1 MKINQLLTEH
11 KKGVKA
17 KKYTKKS
24 VPLVGPDAQ
33 KKKEQQKKNAPPKT
47 ELQSHKKLV
56 AQNVSE
62 AHPNQQIS
70 RYNPDGDTYRQEPM
84 PVLDK
89 DPVDNAEPLDILK
102 NEPIE
107 TDFNKSELKRL
118 ISKNLEDLNKQQK
131 AVLKARYWSDMTY
144 DEIANRFNLSIERV
158 RQIEAKSLRMLRG
171 KMKADDYF
179 EEVNETA
186 KLSTR
191 EKFKRSLKRAGYD
204 PDAGAKRIEDLLAK
218 QKKEREEREKQEKE
232 QGVAEGSETHKYKVV
247 VKGDKRSYSVWVEAK
262 NEEVAIIRAQQYVAR
277 EHNDTAKR
285 AAVVDMK
292 QGVAEGFSDIVKGV
306 KRKVAGKADPKEVEK
321 DYAVKARRE
330 IGDANRYNNPAAYA
344 DSDKAVKRYNKVAK
358 VVNKEG
364 VAEGEDHQEIE
375 IRLDGEIVPGR
386 INDLD
391 HARNKAS
398 KLISYQKGEV
408 AEVYV
413 NGKLKMR
420 MKLNTPREYFNDEDM
435 KETKQP
441 EALKP
446 RNFVAKNAKTAGA
459 GKHKDAKRATKD
471 VRGQKHKNKELA
483 ETEMGKIVDYKPGQ
497 TATLNTGP
505 GMTTIVDLKKNP
517 TSLTKDPA
525 TGKLKLVGPQAQGT
539 PAAQSTQQSTIKAG
553 DQVEIGKTTEDL
565 LRLAGL
571 R

>member
-1 MKINQLLTEH
+1 MKIEQLLNEH

-17 KKYTKKS
+17 KIYNKK
-24 VPLVGPDAQ
+24 PKALVGPEAL

-89 DPVDNAEPLDILK
+89 DPVDNAEPLDTLK
-102 NEPIE
+102 NEPVE
-107 TDFNKSELKRL
+107 TDFNKAELKRL

-144 DEIANRFNLSIERV
+144 DEIANRFNISIERV

-179 EEVNETA
+179 EDVNETA

-218 QKKEREEREKQEKE
+218 QKKEREEREKQEQEKE
-232 QGVAEGSETHKYKVV
+232 
-247 VKGDKRSYSVWVEAK
+247 
-262 NEEVAIIRAQQYVAR
+262 
-277 EHNDTAKR
+277 
-285 AAVVDMK
+285 
-292 QGVAEGFSDIVKGV
+292 
-306 KRKVAGKADPKEVEK
+306 
-321 DYAVKARRE
+321 
-330 IGDANRYNNPAAYA
+330 
-344 DSDKAVKRYNKVAK
+344 
-358 VVNKEG
+358 
-364 VAEGEDHQEIE
+364 
-375 IRLDGEIVPGR
+375 
-386 INDLD
+386 
-391 HARNKAS
+391 
-398 KLISYQKGEV
+398 
-408 AEVYV
+408 
-413 NGKLKMR
+413 
-420 MKLNTPREYFNDEDM
+420 M

-441 EALKP
+441 GIPAP

-459 GKHKDAKRATKD
+459 GKHKDAKKASKE
-471 VRGQKHKNKELA
+471 VRGQKHKSKELA
-483 ETEMGKIVDYKPGQ
+483 EGEWDQQSDEMIPPEYDMDQSELSQIRNAPVQDDDTVAQIVKMSAKGINNDQIANYFDMDQDEVDNILSQNINDVKSQIDETEMGKIVDYKPGQ

-505 GMTTIVDLKKNP
+505 GMTTIIDLKKNP
-517 TSLTKDPA
+517 TSLTKDPT
-525 TGKLKLVGPQAQGT
+525 TGKLKLMGPQAQGT
-539 PAAQSTQQSTIKAG
+539 PGATSTQPSTIKAG
-553 DQVEIGKTTEDL
+553 DAVEIGKTTEDI

-571 R
+571 K